1 VGFFFVLFC
10 FDFQS
15 RDGSNDSR
23 HARQDRHAKFDACRD
38 PLIEVAYNDPAIH
51 LIELGQNSPM
61 HEVVFQS
68 ASVPIGTGF
77 VTLQRLLNEHTQGA
91 GAGIVPVA
99 LG

>member
-1 VGFFFVLFC
+1 MGAIV
-10 FDFQS
+10 
-15 RDGSNDSR
+15 RIETTTPE
-23 HARQDRHAKFDACRD
+23 AAKA
-38 PLIEVAYNDPAIH
+38 LIEVAYDDPAIY

-68 ASVPIGTGF
+68 PSVPIGTGF